1 MYEVFKKLIEFFPK
15 YPSFQLFVALSSA
28 MFLTILTTPL
38 LINYLRSKKIGQVI
52 RTDGPEPHLKKQGT
66 PTMGGI
72 AILFSAF
79 LSWAVISATRGFSV
93 RAWLAFALVLACGL
107 IGLVDDYL
115 KTAKKRSLGLRARDK
130 LIAQFLV
137 SLGFSYAAV
146 KYAGLPTTVGI
157 PLTNITLELSW
168 VYPLFVYLVIAA
180 TTNTVNLTDGLD
192 GLAAGTVAISTMA
205 LAAIAFRE
213 KMPDIAF
220 FGASIAGASAG
231 FLWWNSNPAR
241 IFMGDT
247 GSLSLG
253 GAIAAIA
260 ILTKTELFLP
270 LIGGI
275 YVLEGLSVIL
285 QVISFRLFKKR
296 IFKMAPIHH
305 HFEMLGWSETQ
316 VVIRFWILAGF
327 FSAFGFAIYFSGG
340 IR

>member
-1 MYEVFKKLIEFFPK
+1 MSDALRKLIDIFPK
-15 YPSFQLFVALSSA
+15 YPSFQLFLALSIA
-28 MFLTILTTPL
+28 MFLTILITPL
-38 LINYLRSKKIGQVI
+38 LINYLRKKGIGQVV

-72 AILFSAF
+72 AILVSAF
-79 LSWAVISATRGFSV
+79 ISWAAISITRGFSV
-93 RAWLAFALVLACGL
+93 RAWLAFGLVMACGL
-107 IGLVDDYL
+107 IGLIDDYL

-130 LIAQFLV
+130 LIAQFV
-137 SLGFSYAAV
+137 ISMAFSYAAI
-146 KYAGLPTTVGI
+146 KYAALPTEVYI
-157 PLTNITLELSW
+157 PLTSYVVELGW
-168 VYPLFVYLVIAA
+168 LYPLFVYLIISA

-192 GLAAGTVAISTMA
+192 GLCAGTVSISTIA

-213 KMPDIAF
+213 RMPDIAF
-220 FGASIAGASAG
+220 FAAAIAGASAG
-231 FLWWNSNPAR
+231 FLWWNANPAR

-253 GAIAAIA
+253 GAIAAIS

-275 YVLEGLSVIL
+275 YVVEGLSVIL
-285 QVISFRLFKKR
+285 QVISFRLFKRR

-316 VVIRFWILAGF
+316 VMIRFWIFSGFLA
-327 FSAFGFAIYFSGG
+327 AFGFALYFSGG
-340 IR
+340 L

>member
-1 MYEVFKKLIEFFPK
+1 MSRVITLIFSLFPK
-15 YPSFQLFVALSSA
+15 YPSFQLFVALSLA
-28 MFLTILTTPL
+28 MFLCILTTPN
-38 LINYLRSKKIGQVI
+38 LIRFFKKKNIGQIV

-72 AILFSAF
+72 TIILSAVF
-79 LSWAVISATRGFSV
+79 AWAVVSVTRGFSV
-93 RAWLAFALVLACGL
+93 RGLLILGLIVACGL

-115 KTAKKRSLGLRARDK
+115 KTARRRSLGLKARHK
-130 LIAQFLV
+130 LILQLFV
-137 SLGFSYAAV
+137 SLIFSYVAIN
-146 KYAGLPTTVGI
+146 YAGLPTYVEL
-157 PLTNITLELSW
+157 PLTGYVIELGMF
-168 VYPLFVYLVIAA
+168 YPLFVYLIIAA

-192 GLAAGTVAISTMA
+192 GLAAGTVAIASAA

-213 KMPDIAF
+213 KMPDVAF
-220 FGASIAGASAG
+220 FAAAIAGSAAG
-231 FLWWNSNPAR
+231 FLWWNANPAR

-253 GAIAAIA
+253 GAIAAIS

-275 YVLEGLSVIL
+275 FVIEGLSVIL
-285 QVISFRLFKKR
+285 QVLSFRLFKKR

-316 VVIRFWILAGF
+316 TMIRFWILAGF
-327 FSAFGFAIYFSGG
+327 LAGLGFALFFTGG
-340 IR
+340 L